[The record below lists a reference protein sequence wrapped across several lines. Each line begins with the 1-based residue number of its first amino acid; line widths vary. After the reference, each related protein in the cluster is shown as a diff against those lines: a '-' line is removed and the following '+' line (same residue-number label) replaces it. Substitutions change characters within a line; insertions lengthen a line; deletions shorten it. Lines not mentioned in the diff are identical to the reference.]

1 MFVLSIVGVRV
12 GRRSGAEVWVRNA
25 VVTESRNDSNGDLG
39 GTSAMRLG
47 EASNYKVRVPATTQ
61 PTNPLNMVRT
71 LILRRTNIVIVV

>member
-1 MFVLSIVGVRV
+1 M
-12 GRRSGAEVWVRNA
+12 WVRGTTNA

-61 PTNPLNMVRT
+61 PANPLNMVRT
-71 LILRRTNIVIVV
+71 LTLRRTNIPNSSTFPDTN

>member
-1 MFVLSIVGVRV
+1 M
-12 GRRSGAEVWVRNA
+12 
-25 VVTESRNDSNGDLG
+25 VTESQNDSNGDLG

-71 LILRRTNIVIVV
+71 LILRRTDIVVILRRTDIVV